1 MKYEKEVIMFERL
14 DTPKDL
20 FQYKLGS
27 ALSME
32 HDSLAMLGDLEG
44 AAQRQDLKQLFRT
57 HAEETRQ
64 QITNLQRIFEI
75 LRTEVDRSPSP
86 TTQGLAK
93 EGKSTL
99 RKAATELADAV
110 AVSGALETEHYEIA
124 VYQTLIATA
133 EANVGWEEIATLLK
147 QNLSQEKAASE
158 KLQTAGEEIARQAAQ
173 SVQGGNTP
181 V

>member
-1 MKYEKEVIMFERL
+1 MFEHL
-14 DTPKDL
+14 NTPKEL
-20 FQYKLGS
+20 FQFKLGS
-27 ALSME
+27 AMSME
-32 HDSLAMLGDLEG
+32 DDSLAMLGDLEQ
-44 AAQRQDLKQLFRT
+44 AAQRQELKQLFRT

-64 QITNLQRIFEI
+64 QITNLQRIFGI
-75 LRTEVDRSPSP
+75 LNTAVDKSPSP

-93 EGKSTL
+93 EGKSTI
-99 RKAATELADAV
+99 RKTATELVDAV
-110 AVSGALETEHYEIA
+110 AVAGALETEHYEIA

-158 KLQTAGEEIARQAAQ
+158 KLLTASQEVAREAAR
-173 SVQGGNTP
+173 SRQGGNPP